1 MKISIWNDVIIL
13 KWDGKLPENM
23 KPEAY
28 HEPKDV
34 LLFWPIITNHA
45 KWAKKLGAFTM
56 TFSKQNMKRIHAQ
69 FGAIDIESGADRVRE
84 LKARQ
89 EGLFNLAQKIKKIKE
104 LPVDQLPKYDYRLPP
119 LAPYQ
124 HQGVVYLINNPLA
137 ALFADCG
144 LGKTWMVLNSIE
156 IHKKYNMIKGK
167 TLIAVKLA
175 TIETGWLEDAEKFT
189 SLKLGNL
196 WVSSKKK
203 NRREIITERMKQDY
217 DAYIINHEG
226 VRLFEEELIAMRFEK
241 IIIDEST
248 ILKNFTGGRAS
259 TAFGLSI
266 MNIAHV
272 CKWKVIM
279 SGTPAPNGPENLWG
293 QFKFLDPA
301 GLLLEPN
308 YHDFQNQHMQVLDL
322 RPKSQRHKP
331 LSPRD
336 PKKWIPT
343 KETITDV
350 GSLTSPFIFR
360 VRMIDHLKD
369 MPPLSIMKRVLDMG
383 DEQLKHYNTMKEALR
398 VVIDD
403 ERILA
408 TIKLTQLMKLR
419 QITGGFIIDHNDVAH
434 PLEEN
439 PKLDE
444 LDSLLNDEIAP
455 EYKVVIYCQYQ
466 WEIKTLENRYK
477 DHGVVT
483 VYGGNNS
490 DRNLNNIKA
499 FREDPK
505 VRLVILHP
513 KSAAHG
519 ITFTMAH
526 YMIFYSFDHSA
537 EDNYQCIKR
546 IERAGQKNAMFV
558 YYIMMRKSIDEA
570 IYQVIQKKNKDQRNL
585 IDADKALLDAFM
597 EE

>member
-1 MKISIWNDVIIL
+1 MD
-13 KWDGKLPENM
+13 PA
-23 KPEAY
+23 AY

-34 LLFWPIITNHA
+34 LHFWPLITNHA
-45 KWAKKLGAFTM
+45 KWSKRIGAFTLA
-56 TFSKQNMKRIHAQ
+56 FSKQNMKRIHEQ
-69 FGAIDIESGADRVRE
+69 FGAIQIESGAERVRE
-84 LKARQ
+84 LKMRQ

-104 LPVDQLPKYDYRLPP
+104 LPVEQLPKYEYKMKP

-124 HQGVVYLINNPLA
+124 HQGVVYLVNNPMA

-144 LGKTWMVLNSIE
+144 LGKTYMVLNSIE
-156 IHKKYNMIKGK
+156 IHKKYNMVKGK

-189 SLKLGNL
+189 GLKLGNL
-196 WVSSKKK
+196 WVSNRKK
-203 NRREIITERMKQDY
+203 NRKDIIRERMKEDY
-217 DAYIINHEG
+217 DAYVINHEG
-226 VRLFEEELIAMRFEK
+226 VRLFEPDLVAMNFEK
-241 IIIDEST
+241 IVIDEST
-248 ILKNFTGGRAS
+248 ILKNFNGGKAS
-259 TAFGLSI
+259 TAFGLAL
-266 MNIAHV
+266 MNISHST
-272 CKWKVIM
+272 KWKVIM
-279 SGTPAPNGPENLWG
+279 SGTPAPNGPEDLWG
-293 QFKFLDPA
+293 QFHFLDPA

-308 YHDFQNQHMQVLDL
+308 FHDFQHRHMQLLDL
-322 RPKSQRHKP
+322 RPKAQRHKP
-331 LSPRD
+331 LNPRD

-343 KETITDV
+343 KDTIREV
-350 GSLTSPFIFR
+350 GDLTSPLVFR
-360 VRMIDHLKD
+360 VRMKDNLHD
-369 MPPLSIMKRVLDMG
+369 MPPLMIIKRVIEMG
-383 DEQLKHYNTMKEALR
+383 HEQSKHYKTMLDSLK
-398 VVIDD
+398 VVIND

-419 QITGGFIIDHNDVAH
+419 QITGGFIIDHHDVAH
-434 PLEEN
+434 VIEDA
-439 PKLDE
+439 PKIEE

-466 WEIKTLENRYK
+466 WEIKTLEARYK

-483 VYGGNNS
+483 VYGGNSS
-490 DRNLNNIKA
+490 DKNLANIKR

-505 VRLVILHP
+505 VRLVFLHP

-546 IERAGQKNAMFV
+546 IERAGQKEAMFV
-558 YYIMMRKSIDEA
+558 YYIMIRKSIDEA

-585 IDADKALLDAFM
+585 IDADQALLDTFM